1 VSQKNVEIVRRA
13 FSAWNRGDIEGVL
26 ERVHPGVELLPSV
39 VGGIE
44 QTRFRGLEG
53 YRRWLEE
60 QAEIF
65 PEISFEVTDIR
76 SVGDL
81 VVAVYVTR
89 ARGKGSGIVL
99 ESPGAG
105 VFTFRDGLLVR
116 QVGYQDPRDALEAVG
131 LRE

>member
-1 VSQKNVEIVRRA
+1 VSQKNVEIVRRGVEA
-13 FSAWNRGDIEGVL
+13 LNQRDIEGVL
-26 ERVHPGVELLPSV
+26 ETVHPDVELLPSI

-44 QTRFRGLEG
+44 QTRFRGFEG
-53 YRRWLEE
+53 YRRWLKE

-65 PEISFEVTDIR
+65 PDLSIELTDIR
-76 SVGDL
+76 SVGDQ

-89 ARGKGSGIVL
+89 VRGKGSGIVL